1 MEENAKSPYVA
12 IRLARGAIAALTLAA
27 LILQPYDT
35 ERYLVLREFH
45 SVIVGWD
52 YICGRLVAAALLLF
66 PDLHLS
72 NGQMNFVLFVAL
84 VWLPCF
90 FVLYDAINYK
100 TNQNCLKNTLNRY
113 SIILIF
119 VVIVFCFLS
128 FFYYM
133 YNSIEIYFSKYF
145 YYISI
150 FPIVICIS
158 ELPLYRRG
166 FIFVVVIVTAFE
178 FMHFLNVPTLS
189 KWIDQI

>member
-1 MEENAKSPYVA
+1 MEENAKSPFVA
-12 IRLARGAIAALTLAA
+12 IWLARGAIAALTLAA
-27 LILQPYDT
+27 LILQPHDT

-45 SVIVGWD
+45 SVLVGWD

-66 PDLHLS
+66 PGLHLS

-90 FVLYDAINYK
+90 FILYDDINFK
-100 TNQNCLKNTLNRY
+100 TNQNGIKNTINRF
-113 SIILIF
+113 SIIFMF
-119 VVIVFCFLS
+119 VFIVFCFLS
-128 FFYYM
+128 IFYYIF
-133 YNSIEIYFSKYF
+133 NSIESYFSKYL
-145 YYISI
+145 YYLSI

-158 ELPLYRRG
+158 ELPHYRRG